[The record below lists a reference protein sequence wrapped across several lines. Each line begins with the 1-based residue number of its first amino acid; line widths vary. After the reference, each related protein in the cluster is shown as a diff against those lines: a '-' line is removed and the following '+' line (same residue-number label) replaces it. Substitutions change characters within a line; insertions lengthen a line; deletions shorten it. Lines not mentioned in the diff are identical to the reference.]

1 VSMEYTLITEP
12 DAAQL
17 AIKRKKPERNAE
29 A

>member
-1 VSMEYTLITEP
+1 MEHTPITEP

-17 AIKRKKPERNAE
+17 AIKRKEPERNAE